1 MIKSHH
7 DSIRQPETLKQSNS
21 MEKTRIAVKSN
32 GNVVGIKKN
41 DATNFRSYG
50 SQPSKTT
57 GLSTN
62 AGGF

>member
-1 MIKSHH
+1 
-7 DSIRQPETLKQSNS
+7 
-21 MEKTRIAVKSN
+21 MEKTRIAVKRN

-57 GLSTN
+57 GFSTN